1 MQATEH
7 IFHRLASPQRPPLW
21 GKKDAARPGGARVR
35 SGSPGLNLAWSVT
48 RKWAQSRNGTS
59 RLGGAD
65 VRYDSENQQA
75 NVFEMLSVKSKER
88 ERDRELEAEF
98 GPHFKAQDEEKSWD
112 GAVRK
117 LQSAHLCLAAAGTAE
132 PVRQEVQPQL
142 WLLKI

>member
-1 MQATEH
+1 M
-7 IFHRLASPQRPPLW
+7 
-21 GKKDAARPGGARVR
+21 
-35 SGSPGLNLAWSVT
+35 
-48 RKWAQSRNGTS
+48 
-59 RLGGAD
+59 
-65 VRYDSENQQA
+65 
-75 NVFEMLSVKSKER
+75 FEMLSVKSKER